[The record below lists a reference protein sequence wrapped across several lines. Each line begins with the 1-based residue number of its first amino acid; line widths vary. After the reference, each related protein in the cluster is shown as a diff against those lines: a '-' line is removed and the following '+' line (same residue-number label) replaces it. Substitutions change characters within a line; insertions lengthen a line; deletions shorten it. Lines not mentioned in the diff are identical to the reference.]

1 MTNQS
6 EQWQKLDQKHHFNLY
21 KRFPVTL
28 DHGKGSRVWD
38 TDGNEYLDALAG
50 IAVNSLGHSHPKF
63 VAALQD
69 QVSKLIH
76 ISNFYTSIPQVQ
88 LAEKLTTLTGLDRVF
103 FTNSGGEAV
112 EGAIKL
118 ARKYGHEHGKTGNII
133 SLEGCF
139 HGRTLAAIATG
150 KAKYQE
156 GFEPMPSGFKQVA
169 FNDIDALQAEV
180 DDSTVAVI
188 LEPIQGEG
196 GIRPVDRDYLRKVRE
211 LCDRHGTPLI
221 LDEIQCGVGRTGH
234 MFAYEYYG
242 IKPDILTLAKALG
255 GGVPVGAVAAREEV
269 AKVLVPGNHG
279 TTYGGN
285 PLATRAALE
294 ALNIIEEE
302 GLVKQAG
309 ENGLWLREQLRNWA
323 AGEDAVKE
331 IRGLGLMVGVELNF
345 DAQQAIQEMFKR
357 GVLANAASGTVIRL
371 VPPLNISRDDLGKVI
386 DTVKE
391 AVQHAKQKVS

>member
-1 MTNQS
+1 MTPTTN
-6 EQWQKLDQKHHFNLY
+6 WHILDQQHHFNLY

-28 DHGKGSRVWD
+28 DRGKGSRVWD
-38 TDGNEYLDALAG
+38 TDGNEYIDALAG

-69 QVSKLIH
+69 QISKLIH
-76 ISNFYTSIPQVQ
+76 VSNFYTSVPQVR
-88 LAEKLTTLTGLDRVF
+88 LAEKITTLTGLERVF
-103 FTNSGGEAV
+103 FTNSGGEAI

-118 ARKYGHEHGKTGNII
+118 ARKYGHENGKTGNIV

-139 HGRTLAAIATG
+139 HGRTLGGIATG

-156 GFEPMPSGFKQVA
+156 GFHPMPSGFKQVA
-169 FNDIDALQAEV
+169 FNDIEALKAEV
-180 DDSTVAVI
+180 DDNTVAVI

-196 GIRPVDRDYLRKVRE
+196 GIRPVDKAYLKQVRE
-211 LCDRHGTPLI
+211 LCDQHGTPLI

-242 IKPDILTLAKALG
+242 IQPDILTLAKALG
-255 GGVPVGAVAAREEV
+255 GGVPVGALLAKEEV
-269 AKVLVPGNHG
+269 AKALVPGNHG

-294 ALNIIEEE
+294 ALTIIEEE
-302 GLVKQAG
+302 GLVEQAA
-309 ENGLWLREQLRNWA
+309 ENGQWMLEQLKSWA
-323 AGEDAVKE
+323 TGEDAVKE
-331 IRGLGLMVGVELNF
+331 VRGIGLMIGVELNF
-345 DAQQAIQEMFKR
+345 DAQQTIREMFDR

-371 VPPLNISRDDLGKVI
+371 VPPLNISRDDLSTVL
-386 DTVKE
+386 DTVKSSV
-391 AVQHAKQKVS
+391 AKAKQEQS

>member
-1 MTNQS
+1 MTQQS
-6 EQWQKLDQKHHFNLY
+6 DHWQKLDQKHHFHLY

-28 DHGKGSRVWD
+28 DHGKGTRVWD

-69 QVSKLIH
+69 QITKLIH
-76 ISNFYTSIPQVQ
+76 ISNFYTSVPQIQ
-88 LAEKLTTLTGLDRVF
+88 LAEKLTALTDLDRVF
-103 FTNSGGEAV
+103 FTNSGVEAV

-118 ARKYGHEHGKTGNII
+118 ARKYGHKHGKTGNII

-139 HGRTLAAIATG
+139 HGRTLATIATG
-150 KAKYQE
+150 KTKYQE

-169 FNDIDALQAEV
+169 FNDIEALKAEV
-180 DDSTVAVI
+180 DANTVAVI
-188 LEPIQGEG
+188 LEPVQGEG
-196 GIRPVDRDYLRKVRE
+196 GIRPVDRDYLRQVRE

-269 AKVLVPGNHG
+269 AQVLVPGNHG

-302 GLVKQAG
+302 GLIKQAK
-309 ENGLWLREQLRNWA
+309 ENGLWLREQLREWA
-323 AGEDAVKE
+323 AGEGAVKE
-331 IRGLGLMVGVELNF
+331 VRGLGLMVGVELNF

-371 VPPLNISRDDLGKVI
+371 VPPLNISREDLGKVI
-386 DTVKE
+386 ETVKE
-391 AVQHAKQKVS
+391 AVQQAKQKEA